1 MEPVLLLIE
10 APLLAVEL
18 SPEQRDDVLLRPRT
32 ADLDETL
39 PALTRCQWERGCAEL
54 RIALFEVLRQYTRRQ
69 PMELRARARL
79 TFFPQEK
86 ARDDE
91 QRAAILGAMTEAM
104 PYGDKGM
111 HSRIGFQR
119 RCKAVLGELRDRLTR
134 QFALATGQ
142 IARPTPY
149 RMIVAV
155 LEPAPAPAPAAAAAA
170 AAAATVATTPSAQ
183 MAAAVEGMLMLSTS
197 AATEEEG
204 KAVEPKRRRRRRR
217 PWSKT

>member
-1 MEPVLLLIE
+1 
-10 APLLAVEL
+10 
-18 SPEQRDDVLLRPRT
+18 
-32 ADLDETL
+32 
-39 PALTRCQWERGCAEL
+39 
-54 RIALFEVLRQYTRRQ
+54 
-69 PMELRARARL
+69 MELRARARL

-149 RMIVAV
+149 RIVAV
-155 LEPAPAPAPAAAAAA
+155 LEPAPAAAAP
-170 AAAATVATTPSAQ
+170 VATTPSAQ

-197 AATEEEG
+197 AATEEGEV
-204 KAVEPKRRRRRRR
+204 VEPKRRRRRRR

>member
-1 MEPVLLLIE
+1 MEPVLLLIQ
-10 APLLAVEL
+10 APLVAVEL
-18 SPEQRDDVLLRPRT
+18 SPEQSDDVLLRPRT

-39 PALTRCQWERGCAEL
+39 PALTRCQWERCCAEL

-119 RCKAVLGELRDRLTR
+119 RCKAVLGELRDRLTW
-134 QFALATGQ
+134 QFSLATGQ

-149 RMIVAV
+149 RIVAV
-155 LEPAPAPAPAAAAAA
+155 LEPAPAPAP
-170 AAAATVATTPSAQ
+170 AAATVATTPSAQ
-183 MAAAVEGMLMLSTS
+183 MAAAVEGMLMLSSS
-197 AATEEEG
+197 AATEEGEVV
-204 KAVEPKRRRRRRR
+204 KPKRRRRRRR